1 MAELWPALLAFL
13 LAYLAFARLALAQP
27 VPRQAVAPGAS
38 AVRGTRVFSATLLGS
53 SLALLLVAEG
63 GGFGALLWLL
73 LLSAAAFC
81 VAQTLSW
88 KPHWLRWLVRTR
100 AEHADANELR

>member
-13 LAYLAFARLALAQP
+13 LAYLAFARLALTQP
-27 VPRQAVAPGAS
+27 AHRQAVAPDALPPRYARLLG
-38 AVRGTRVFSATLLGS
+38 ATLSGS
-53 SLALLLVAEG
+53 GLVLLLGTEG

>member
-1 MAELWPALLAFL
+1 MTELWPALLAFL
-13 LAYLAFARLALAQP
+13 LAYLACARLALAQP
-27 VPRQAVAPGAS
+27 VHRQAVAPGAS
-38 AVRGTRVFSATLLGS
+38 AVRGTRVFSATLLGI

-73 LLSAAAFC
+73 LLSTAAFC